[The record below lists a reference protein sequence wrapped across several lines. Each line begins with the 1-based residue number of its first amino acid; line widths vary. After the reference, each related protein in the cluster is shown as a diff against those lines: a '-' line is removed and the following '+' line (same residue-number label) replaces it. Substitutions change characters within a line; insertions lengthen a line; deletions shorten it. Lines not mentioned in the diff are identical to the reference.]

1 MSEIE
6 LRQRLEKLERDNRR
20 LKRLGI
26 VSLALVAG
34 LVAIAATRP
43 VPDKITAHEFDVVND
58 SGMVTAR
65 LGKDALDFYNE
76 KNGRVTVRLLNAS
89 NSGGLIFYGEHDQK
103 IGKYLFPVERVSL
116 NYWGLFFD
124 TEDGTDVITLGGI
137 HVGGGSYA
145 TPTLLLRGGSP
156 SVRLSD
162 SQGFTMDLGATDT
175 MIERTGQTQH
185 TSAASI
191 VMFGNDKKHHVI
203 WQVP

>member
-1 MSEIE
+1 MEESELISRIE
-6 LRQRLEKLERDNRR
+6 NVERSNRR

-26 VSLALVAG
+26 SVMALVAG
-34 LVAIAATRP
+34 LVTIAATRP
-43 VPDKITAHEFDVVND
+43 VPGKITAHEFDVVND

-65 LGKDALDFYNE
+65 LSKDSLDFYSE
-76 KNGRVTVRLLNAS
+76 KNGRVSVELLNAS

-137 HVGGGSYA
+137 HGGGGSYD
-145 TPTLLLRGGSP
+145 TPTLLLKGGSP
-156 SVRLSD
+156 SVGLSD
-162 SQGFTMDLGATDT
+162 SQGFRMDLGS
-175 MIERTGQTQH
+175 TGTINAKTGETQH

-191 VMFGNDKKHHVI
+191 TMFGNDKEHHVI
-203 WQVP
+203 WHAP